1 MHAAQHPPRIALKID
16 VSTYRATLEGVPA
29 LTDILR
35 RHRAGASFVFS
46 LGPDRSGRALGHI
59 GSPHLH
65 GRPENTSLTRHFGL
79 HSLFYGSLLPAP
91 SVGRRCSEI
100 LRQVRDEGFE
110 IGLHGWDALRW
121 TTEAEKADATWSES
135 QLNQATAAFTEVF
148 ATPPKLHAAPGWRS
162 NPHALRLTQRLNFT
176 YASDT
181 RGRHP
186 FVPVWHGEIVRC
198 PQIPTTLPT
207 LEELA
212 GQANPDPQA
221 LRDKLLALTAKPDAF
236 AHVFSLRAKPDMAK
250 DPEFIEELLTGWR
263 EQGYEVTSIQT
274 LVAGL
279 DMDKLPRHEI
289 VVGKVPGRYGTL
301 LLQGEEFLS
310 AWRHPA

>member
-1 MHAAQHPPRIALKID
+1 MPAAQHPPRLALKID
-16 VSTYRATLEGVPA
+16 VSTYRAALEGVPA

-46 LGPDRSGRALGHI
+46 LGPDRSGRALGHL
-59 GSPHLH
+59 GQPHLH

-79 HSLFYGSLLPAP
+79 RSLFYGSLLPAP
-91 SVGRRCSEI
+91 AIGRRCAEI

-110 IGLHGWDALRW
+110 IGLHGWDALQW
-121 TTEAEKADATWSES
+121 TTEIEKADSAWSEA
-135 QLNQATAAFTEVF
+135 QLQHALAAFTQVF
-148 ATPPKLHAAPGWRS
+148 AAPPKLHAAPGWRS
-162 NPHALRLTQRLNFT
+162 NPHALRLTQRLNFA

-212 GQANPDPQA
+212 DHANPDPRA
-221 LRDKLLALTAKPDAF
+221 LRDKLLALTVKPSPLG
-236 AHVFSLRAKPDMAK
+236 HVFSLRAMPDIARN
-250 DPEFIEELLTGWR
+250 PEFIEELLTGWR

-274 LVAGL
+274 LAAAL
-279 DMDKLPRHEI
+279 DMDKLPRHEV